1 MDAGS
6 SCPNRDGTLSSK
18 GCLFCNSHGSGSG
31 LEAQGVDL
39 SGQWNYWAARYAK
52 RFKNV
57 GFIAYLQSFTN
68 TYGPLERLKK
78 ILNELK
84 ELNNL
89 VGLAVGTRP
98 DCLDHDKLRCIADF
112 PAQELWLELGLQ
124 SADDA
129 VLRRINRG
137 HDVESFIS
145 ATRQAAALG
154 LKVCAHVIAGLP
166 GDSCS
171 GFERTIELCSRL
183 PVSGV
188 KIHNTYVCK
197 GSGLAALWRQGQYT
211 PLEKDQ
217 YMEWLLRGLPL
228 LRPDIVV
235 QRITGDPAP
244 GELLAPEWAAS
255 KGTLLQQIED
265 ELHTAR
271 LWQGCAWRGPLENR
285 IAPWP
290 RRQAP
295 EWFAPDA
302 PPPPR
307 LFE

>member
-6 SCPNRDGTLSSK
+6 SCPNRDGTISTR
-18 GCLFCNSHGSGSG
+18 GCLFCNSRGSGSG
-31 LEAQGVDL
+31 LKAQGLDL
-39 SGQWNYWAARYAK
+39 PGQWKYWTERYAR

-68 TYGPLERLKK
+68 TYGPLQRLEK
-78 ILNELK
+78 ILHD
-84 ELNNL
+84 LNGLQNL

-98 DCLDHDKLRCIADF
+98 DCLDSRKLTCIANF
-112 PAQELWLELGLQ
+112 PAQEVWLELGLQ
-124 SADDA
+124 SADNEI
-129 VLRRINRG
+129 LRRINRG
-137 HDVESFIS
+137 HTVESFIS
-145 ATRQAAALG
+145 ATNQAAALG

-166 GDSCS
+166 GESCE
-171 GFERTIELCSRL
+171 GFERSIELCSQL

-188 KIHNTYVCK
+188 KIHNIYVCEN
-197 GSGLAALWRQGQYT
+197 SDLATLWRQGGYT
-211 PLEKDQ
+211 PLEKHQ
-217 YMEWLLRGLPL
+217 YVEWLLRGLPH

-244 GELLAPEWAAS
+244 GELLAPEWATDKS
-255 KGTLLQQIED
+255 SVLQLIEN
-265 ELHTAR
+265 EFQAAK
-271 LWQGCAWRGPLENR
+271 LWQGCAWRGPLAVK

-290 RRQAP
+290 GEQPP

-307 LFE
+307 LF